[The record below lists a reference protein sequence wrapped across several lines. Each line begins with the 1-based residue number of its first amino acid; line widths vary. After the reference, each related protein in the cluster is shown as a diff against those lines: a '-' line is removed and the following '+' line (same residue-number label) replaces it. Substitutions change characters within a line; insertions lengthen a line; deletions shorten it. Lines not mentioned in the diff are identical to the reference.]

1 MGMRCDER
9 RWKVRAPRRFNR
21 SGGSIEQEATVQS
34 FRTLS
39 GVLLAVVLAAFTSAA
54 QEPLDSLKDLARRF
68 GGTAD
73 SKIDAESPLMSL
85 RQLAQTADLI
95 IRGRLTSMTTR
106 LSDDEST
113 VFRDF
118 TVTPLSVIKQPPEL
132 VRANRPG
139 PLPMLTL
146 RQVGGTIVVDG
157 LTLRTSTNWED
168 RETPMAPNQEYFLF
182 LSKALPSRSTTM
194 STGPG
199 VYQLW
204 SAHGGAYPIRDGKVG
219 NFTKRVAQRTDRNT
233 DDPNAFS
240 ALIRDFAKPTK

>member
-1 MGMRCDER
+1 
-9 RWKVRAPRRFNR
+9 
-21 SGGSIEQEATVQS
+21 VQS
-34 FRTLS
+34 LRTLS
-39 GVLLAVVLAAFTSAA
+39 GILLAVVLAAFTTAA
-54 QEPLDSLKDLARRF
+54 QEPLDSLRDLARRF
-68 GGTAD
+68 GGTAN
-73 SKIDAESPLMSL
+73 SMIDGESPLMSL

-118 TVTPLSVIKQPPEL
+118 TVTPISVIKQPPEL

-146 RQVGGTIVVDG
+146 RQIGGTIVVDG
-157 LTLRTSTNWED
+157 LTLRMSTNWED

-182 LSKALPSRSTTM
+182 LSKALPSRSTSM

-199 VYQLW
+199 VYRLS
-204 SAHGGAYPIRDGKVG
+204 SAHWGAFPIHNGKVG
-219 NFTKRVAQRTDRNT
+219 NFTKWVAERTDRTT
-233 DDPNAFS
+233 DDPSTFA